1 MPAGKVIILSA
12 PSGSGKTTL
21 VRHLLESRT
30 DLGFSVSATS
40 RKQREGE
47 QNGIDYHFLS
57 PEEFRTLIENKAFLE
72 WEEVYPGIFYGSLI
86 SKVDKMLSQGQHV
99 VFDVDV
105 VGGLNIKQHYG
116 KQALSIFVKAPS
128 IDIMAQRLHK
138 RGTESDESLKSRLEK
153 AAWELTFAD
162 KFDVVILNDTLEVA
176 KAELNT
182 IVNTFIKSD

>member
-21 VRHLLESRT
+21 VRHLLKTRT
-30 DLGFSVSATS
+30 DLMFSVSATS

-57 PEEFRTLIENKAFLE
+57 PEEFRTMIENNAFLE
-72 WEEVYPGIFYGSLI
+72 WEEVYPGVFYGSLI
-86 SKVDKMLSQGQHV
+86 STVNTMLSQGQHV

-128 IDIMAQRLHK
+128 IDIMARRLLD
-138 RGTESDESLKSRLEK
+138 RGTESDKSLKSRLDK

-162 KFDVVILNDTLEVA
+162 KFDVVILNDNLEVA
-176 KAELNT
+176 KTELNNL
-182 IVNTFIKSD
+182 VSTFIK